1 MIQLLL
7 KYVAQAVAA
16 SRTDR
21 HHPLQIGASYDQLG
35 KGAGQVGG
43 TTLELAD
50 QVIGSQVAA
59 AANLA
64 GVPAVFVKR
73 LGRPGARLAER
84 GVHQAGD
91 RLQGAAQVRQEVV
104 RGPAGIAGR

>member
-16 SRTDR
+16 SRRDR
-21 HHPLQIGASYDQLG
+21 HHPLQIGASYDQLV

-43 TTLELAD
+43 TTLELVD
-50 QVIGSQVAA
+50 QLIGGQVEAP
-59 AANLA
+59 ANLA

-84 GVHQAGD
+84 GRHQAGA
-91 RLQGAAQVRQEVV
+91 RLPAAAPARPEVV
-104 RGPAGIAGR
+104 